1 MSIEDEINEIER
13 YIQKLEMNDKS
24 IIEAESIITDGVSK
38 GLIYDFFNPVK
49 KYRSTMYSPKII
61 QQEEYDYFQ
70 QYVKRC
76 QKEEQDKYLK
86 WKEKIINSGVE
97 YSKYELKYF
106 NVI

>member
-1 MSIEDEINEIER
+1 MSIEDEINEIEN
-13 YIQKLEMNDKS
+13 YIKKLEMNDES

-49 KYRSTMYSPKII
+49 KYRSTMYSSKII
-61 QQEEYDYFQ
+61 QQEEYNYFQ

-86 WKEKIINSGVE
+86 LKKEIINSGVE
-97 YSKYELKYF
+97 YSKM
-106 NVI
+106 N